1 MSYSPLIGQLISA
14 LKRLPGVGQKSAQR
28 MAFYLL
34 QHDKQGAMQ
43 ISQSLAS
50 AIELVGECSQC
61 RVLSESELCEVC
73 NNPKRSQQQ
82 VCVVESPSDVQAFEQ
97 STHYAGRYFVLM
109 GHLSPLDG
117 VGPHEIGLDIFA
129 KQLDDGEITE
139 VILATNP
146 TVEGEATAHYIS
158 EMTNKRNIKTT
169 RIAHG
174 VPIGGELEY
183 VNGST
188 LSHALD
194 GRSVVSVD

>member
-1 MSYSPLIGQLISA
+1 M
-14 LKRLPGVGQKSAQR
+14 PG
-28 MAFYLL
+28 LL
-34 QHDKQGAMQ
+34 LLFLARV
-43 ISQSLAS
+43 SLG
-50 AIELVGECSQC
+50 IFPIRG
-61 RVLSESELCEVC
+61 
-73 NNPKRSQQQ
+73 
-82 VCVVESPSDVQAFEQ
+82 
-97 STHYAGRYFVLM
+97 G
-109 GHLSPLDG
+109 
-117 VGPHEIGLDIFA
+117 GLDIFA
-129 KQLDDGEITE
+129 KQLDAGEITE

-158 EMTNKRNIKTT
+158 EMTKKRNIKTT